1 MNKEKEFLM
10 SSISVAPWKI
20 ILILLVTLL
29 SLAAAAPTFDSAFLF
44 SWLAGSQRAAYED
57 ARLSY
62 GLDLAGGLD
71 VTFRVDCIEAEV
83 EAKTATSLRILR
95 HRLNGLGVENVS
107 VRRQGRDQIRVQVPA
122 MSESKQ
128 RFIKEKLSAT
138 DMLGFHRLIQ
148 VSESPFFTPAEKS
161 SIVLRQTCPAKGSK
175 AAAADSSLYY
185 ELEREPLLGGDSVKG
200 ARISFDEMMGMPRVQ
215 FQLTNDGAKKFGQ
228 ITSQFVGKHLAIVM
242 GGEVYSA
249 PIIEGPILN
258 GQAVIRGDF
267 DLEECRKLSNAIT
280 AGSLPAPLIKVAE
293 CSVGPTLGKA
303 SLDNGR
309 QAAVVGF
316 SLVAAFMACW
326 YGVPGVVAATAL
338 CLNAAM
344 LVGTLV
350 VCRAALTLPGI
361 AGVVLT
367 AGMAVDAN
375 VIIFERIKEELAL
388 GKTTRAAIAAGFD
401 KAFTAILDAN
411 VTTII
416 VAAVLFFLDL
426 GPARGF
432 ALTLALGISCS
443 MFSALFVVRTVLEL
457 LYGSSRPLPWAR
469 AL

>member
-1 MNKEKEFLM
+1 M
-10 SSISVAPWKI
+10 SRISVAPWKI
-20 ILILLVTLL
+20 ILVLLVTLF
-29 SLAAAAPTFDSAFLF
+29 SLAAAAPTFNGAFLF

-57 ARLSY
+57 ASLSY

-71 VTFRVDCIEAEV
+71 VTFRVDCQEERV
-83 EAKTATSLRILR
+83 ESNAATTLQILR

-107 VRRQGRDQIRVQVPA
+107 VRRQGSDQIRVQVPA

-128 RFIKEKLSAT
+128 RFIKEKLSAS

-148 VSESPFFTPAEKS
+148 VSESPFFTRAEKE
-161 SIVLRQTCPAKGSK
+161 SIVLRHTSPAKGAS
-175 AAAADSSLYY
+175 AAKSSLYY
-185 ELEREPLLGGDSVKG
+185 ELEKQPLLGGDSVKR

-215 FQLTNDGAKKFGQ
+215 FDLTDDGAKEFGQ

-267 DLEECRKLSNAIT
+267 QLEECRQLANAIT
-280 AGSLPAPLIKVAE
+280 AGALPAPLIKVAE

-303 SLDNGR
+303 SLDYGR

-326 YGVPGVVAATAL
+326 YGTPGVIAAGAL

-344 LVGTLV
+344 LVSSLV
-350 VCRAALTLPGI
+350 ACRAALTLPGI

-443 MFSALFVVRTVLEL
+443 MFSALFVVRTAMEL
-457 LYGSSRPLPWAR
+457 LYGGGRSLPWAQ
-469 AL
+469 ALCPSAQAL